1 MSGLHYHICT
11 ELVSFENRRK
21 NEMRLR
27 ESRSSSF
34 RKGGKKSDEDEYFRA
49 GLHRPEYDS
58 NEDLDED
65 DDSEDSSYRPND
77 SAFSDDDDDDDDD
90 DEEEESTFEAKK
102 LFTKREMKP
111 RPASVAKGTD
121 TKVSRKSKGS
131 KQKVKKVTSS
141 SSVKTARSKSSL
153 IPAAATRQSIRGS
166 HSPPRKSKEKDK
178 ENEGNNIKNDSELF
192 HVEMETKLSTCMLRI
207 RGLLNT
213 IKSLEGKLV
222 TSNAEIEDKTSQ
234 LKSLQKKLHA
244 IECKEKVNRL
254 VFVILSVH
262 SLILWLSDTLPGS
275 VSG

>member
-1 MSGLHYHICT
+1 
-11 ELVSFENRRK
+11 
-21 NEMRLR
+21 MRLR

-65 DDSEDSSYRPND
+65 DDSDDSSYRPND
-77 SAFSDDDDDDDDD
+77 SAFSDDDDDDDDE
-90 DEEEESTFEAKK
+90 EEEESTFEAKK
-102 LFTKREMKP
+102 LFTKREMKS
-111 RPASVAKGTD
+111 RPGSVVKGTD
-121 TKVSRKSKGS
+121 NKASKKSKGS
-131 KQKVKKVTSS
+131 KQKVKKATSS
-141 SSVKTARSKSSL
+141 SSVRTARSKSSL
-153 IPAAATRQSIRGS
+153 IPATRHSIRGS